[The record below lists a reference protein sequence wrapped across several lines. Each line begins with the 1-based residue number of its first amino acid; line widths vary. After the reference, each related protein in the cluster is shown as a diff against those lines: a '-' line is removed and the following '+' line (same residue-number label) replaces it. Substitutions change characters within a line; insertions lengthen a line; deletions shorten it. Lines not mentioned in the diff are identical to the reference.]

1 MHRLCRGAYKIP
13 CRQESQSIRRL
24 RVLNCGIGKETGKAT
39 INVFRDRCASL
50 LPPLP
55 NEVATEEKIDV
66 VKFSRFLALTGVV
79 EIDLLKLDIERA
91 ELDVIDSIDGE
102 TLGRIRQITVEFM
115 IFSIPVCRDV
125 SRRSSN
131 AYGGPG
137 SRHSFFAR

>member
-1 MHRLCRGAYKIP
+1 
-13 CRQESQSIRRL
+13 
-24 RVLNCGIGKETGKAT
+24 VLNCGIGKETGKAT
-39 INVFRDRCASL
+39 FNVFRDRCASL

-102 TLGRIRQITVEFM
+102 TLGRIRQITVEFHDFFYPGM
-115 IFSIPVCRDV
+115 ARRIQAVKQRLRRAGFATFVFRSIIPTFC
-125 SRRSSN
+125 SSI
-131 AYGGPG
+131 ATYPF
-137 SRHSFFAR
+137 RA